1 MKELR
6 NLIQSKLNEISNVD
20 SGVPIPDDVV
30 ENGKTYFGYEL
41 QEDNIGSDL
50 EKNYTMQISITG
62 RIVRKNIPDENT
74 LEIIDDALDEIKKT
88 LKGLNFKYNYRDI
101 TLENG
106 IRKILVTGNAKY
118 NEINKK
124 IVV

>member
-74 LEIIDDALDEIKKT
+74 LEIIDDALDKIKKT
-88 LKGLNFKYNYRDI
+88 LKGLNFKYSYRDI

-124 IVV
+124 FVV

>member
-74 LEIIDDALDEIKKT
+74 LEIIDNALDAIKKT
-88 LKGLNFKYNYRDI
+88 LKGLNFKYSYRDI

-124 IVV
+124 FVV

>member
-88 LKGLNFKYNYRDI
+88 LKGLNFKYSYRDI

>member
-6 NLIQSKLNEISNVD
+6 KLIQSKLNEISNVD

-74 LEIIDDALDEIKKT
+74 LEIIDDALDAIKKT
-88 LKGLNFKYNYRDI
+88 LKGLNFKYSYRDI